1 MSYKH
6 CLNPKIVANLYR
18 CLAISKLTY
27 GLELLSFDEQIQTK
41 SDSWENA
48 LRWLDNLNHES
59 LIKIF
64 GCRNNEEKEAIRTLL
79 GLQSISSH
87 AKSLKLASF

>member
-1 MSYKH
+1 MSHKH

-18 CLAISKLTY
+18 SLAISKLTY
-27 GLELLSFDEQIQTK
+27 GLELLNSEDTIETK
-41 SDSWENA
+41 QDQRENGFK
-48 LRWLDNLNHES
+48 WLDNTSNKS

-64 GCRNNEEKEAIRTLL
+64 GCRLSTKQETIKNLL

-87 AKSLKLASF
+87 AKSLQHQPC